1 MSRAALGC
9 FGPAHD
15 VQDGARKVPVRE
27 VQHLGRTRRRGGG
40 WVKEEDQVTIIVA

>member
-27 VQHLGRTRRRGGG
+27 VQHLGPVN
-40 WVKEEDQVTIIVA
+40 VKQVAARHT